1 MGEKSMK
8 AQILLIEDDP
18 HISKFVKLELQH
30 EGYEVE
36 HVADGKSAL
45 EKINVQVPDL
55 VILDIMI
62 PEFDGYYVLQRIR
75 EDYADA
81 VSVIMLT
88 AKRELKDKV
97 KGLREGADDYL
108 TKPFHIEELI
118 ARIEA
123 QLRRQK
129 GPETLIYKE
138 ITLDRSSREVKVND
152 KEIKLSKTEFDL
164 LDLLMENKGIVVSK
178 NKILDQ
184 VWGTEEWSNE
194 NVVEVYV
201 NYLRKKLKEAGKY
214 INTVRGVGY
223 VFK

>member
-1 MGEKSMK
+1 MK

>member
-1 MGEKSMK
+1 MRT
-8 AQILLIEDDP
+8 QILLIEDDP
-18 HISKFVKLELQH
+18 HISKFVRLELQH
-30 EGYEVE
+30 EGYDVE
-36 HVADGKSAL
+36 HVSDGKSAL
-45 EKINVQVPDL
+45 EKINVQIPDL

-75 EDYADA
+75 EDYSDA
-81 VSVIMLT
+81 VPVIMLT
-88 AKRELKDKV
+88 AKREVKDKV
-97 KGLREGADDYL
+97 KGLRNGADDYL

-129 GPETLIYKE
+129 GPERLKHKE

-152 KEIKLSKTEFDL
+152 REIKLSKTEFDL

-201 NYLRKKLKEAGKY
+201 NYLRKKLKEAGRY